1 MNNTLKKTMK
11 AQAHH
16 LRPLIL
22 MGNKGLTEHLVA
34 ATNEA
39 LVTHELIKIKLMGEQ
54 KADRIAIAQELCTA
68 THAEIIQIVG
78 RIATIYR
85 KNPEAR

>member
-34 ATNEA
+34 ATDEA

-54 KADRIAIAQELCTA
+54 KTDRIAIAQELCTA

-85 KNPEAR
+85 KNPETR

>member
-1 MNNTLKKTMK
+1 MNNTLKKAMK

-16 LRPLIL
+16 LRPVIL

-34 ATNEA
+34 ATDEA
-39 LVTHELIKIKLMGEQ
+39 LSAHELIKIKLMGEQ
-54 KADRIAIAQELCTA
+54 KADRLEIAQELCAA

-85 KNPEAR
+85 KNPEAK